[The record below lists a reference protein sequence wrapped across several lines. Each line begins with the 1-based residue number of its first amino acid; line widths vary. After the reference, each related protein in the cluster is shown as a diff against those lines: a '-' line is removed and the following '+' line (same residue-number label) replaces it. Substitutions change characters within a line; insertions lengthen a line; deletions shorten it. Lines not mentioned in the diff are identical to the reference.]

1 MFHLIFFFL
10 LYFLPSLIG
19 RDKKDALGIFLV
31 NFLLG
36 WTLIGWVG
44 ALVWAFTN
52 PSPTAMAAKQSACSP
67 GRTAPL
73 SLLRRSDR
81 PSSEDLPL
89 LREGTSD
96 GLGYHLA

>member
-36 WTLIGWVG
+36 WTLIGWVV
-44 ALVWAFTN
+44 ALIWAC
-52 PSPTAMAAKQSACSP
+52 AA
-67 GRTAPL
+67 
-73 SLLRRSDR
+73 DR
-81 PSSEDLPL
+81 PAYLQYAPAGGGRFCSHCGTPAVHVVQYCSSCGS
-89 LREGTSD
+89 RV
-96 GLGYHLA
+96 